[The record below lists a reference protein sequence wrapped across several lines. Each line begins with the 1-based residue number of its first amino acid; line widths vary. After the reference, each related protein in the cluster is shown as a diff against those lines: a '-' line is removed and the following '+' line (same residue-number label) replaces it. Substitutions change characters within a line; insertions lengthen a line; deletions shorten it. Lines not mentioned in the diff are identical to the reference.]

1 MLRHLRNI
9 LIVFLLLSTHLA
21 AEATVYYVTYGGQPV
36 TGGWQT
42 VTTLADAISKAVA
55 NDEIWIQGSENA
67 LDAYH
72 VPVDGYIVKSGVK
85 IYGGFRGMETNISQR
100 EYVGGKRY
108 KLKYRTMLTGDTEGN
123 DKINDVNFIFPIG
136 EATNG
141 RTDNATHVL
150 TLDMSPTQ
158 ASGNSNGYPTIVNGL
173 TIARGHNKTGNGAG
187 IIVTGN
193 NSAGGSFRIEQCFF
207 LANYASKGGAVYIA
221 STVKHTADD
230 NRIDRCAFFNNAA
243 GVRTLPSNSGA
254 AIYVV
259 GDVKIVNSVIYNNA
273 NGGINGTE
281 ASDADDIQVIN
292 STITRNSGSGIE
304 GKKIKVYNTVVW
316 GNTTIST
323 TDRPETI
330 SHCAFIGAAE
340 GGPNYN
346 VSLAEKNL
354 DAKGPAFA
362 TPSLRIGYDSEFSSF
377 TNLYPAWNWESQGE
391 TTLVDRGSNDNYDVT
406 SFGSEDLVGDP
417 RIGGSAID
425 IGAYEYLPVASS
437 RIRYVRQGGTG
448 DGTSWENASGNLQRM
463 IDDLADTGGE
473 VWVAAG
479 TYEPV
484 SYLVSDKV
492 YTASFRMRNGV
503 SVYGGFSAATPES
516 SKNDRVKGTM
526 SWEFTNE
533 TVLQGQGYRPSS
545 WGTVN
550 SSSRHVVWFAPLAQD
565 SEAEAPFRAMTYLD
579 GVTVAGGYASGG
591 NGTDDFLTDRGAG
604 IYMKGN
610 NVSVTN
616 CIVKNN
622 YATGPGGGIYM
633 DGGGRVERTLVFNN
647 VSNDNGGAVYMDGVG
662 IVRRCMLANN
672 QSRKGAGAYLRKAA
686 AGKPE
691 SLQLS
696 TCVVSNNTST
706 HNGAVYCDNGGVV
719 VHNTIVNN
727 LCTKTTDTADGDAA
741 QTGGLYIDGYALLV
755 NSVLWNNRFGSVDGT
770 NIPVYIKNPSVDKV
784 RFRYNAIS
792 GTANAVWNSTYQEE
806 TLFLADG
813 NGGDANMP
821 GPDFDTTNANLDKEV
836 GVQTDWEEINYFW
849 PTAAGS
855 TLWSAGLEQG
865 RFPSEVQV
873 AAELDIAGNL
883 FSNKPSIGAS
893 YTKELVPVPDDSESG
908 KLILYVSSESVSKDG
923 DGSSWSKPFRSINKA
938 IAYFAG
944 LSKAEVNNRTL
955 EIRVWEGDLW
965 PRYSFVNED
974 PKSATIN
981 LQQTAS
987 GALLRLEGGWYYD
1000 ADAAE
1005 YKRDPLTHRS
1015 IIEGN
1020 REGRLITEGV
1030 YHVLTAEAGVKVEL
1044 NGFHIVNGY
1053 AAGQAAIQHG
1063 AGLLAY
1069 DGADV
1074 TLLNC
1079 IFEDNSAVSG
1089 AAVYAEGN
1097 AKVAM
1102 RNCVVNNNTNTDA
1115 ASAEAVVYCA
1125 NNANLDLEHVSFL
1138 NNEGAAPA
1146 NLGTSSFAL
1155 NNTGGNSAFGMATT
1169 GAEGAR
1175 NFANPANDVG
1185 AKLGFDTYLGGY
1197 AVYRPLTSSKDASDY
1212 IINKVSS
1219 GTSASNKQDITAI
1232 NDRDLGGVPDLGA
1245 YEAILPEKG
1254 KVIYVRDYGNTT
1266 APGGDGSSW
1275 DEAINGNSLDAKY
1288 KNNHSFDGVDAEL
1301 YPEGEQ
1307 LTGLQWAVDEAF
1319 YRSLEKDGDKIKYSI
1334 ISGVTHF
1341 NPGSQSNVDKSRTS
1355 INVSNVLKDK
1365 RVEVWV
1371 AEGEYLRREGFFMR
1385 EGVDVY
1391 GGFAATGTPGK
1402 NERQP
1407 KSYETVI
1414 ETNKNTE
1421 VTEDDVTGEG
1431 QWGPQMYDFNK
1442 NITAT
1447 IKDNTWKVVDYSSYH
1462 SEGPVENCID
1472 GDANN
1477 NYWHSYYDNN
1487 GGSLPQWVLIDL
1499 GHIETV
1505 RSLKITNR
1513 QYFPNAYIIGYA
1525 TNNPDATPNDN
1536 TVNESNLTQ
1545 VAFSN
1550 NNSGGAVQILNFN
1563 SAITCRYLYIK
1574 VTGSTRSFVDIREI
1588 QAYSE
1593 SNAKNEITHITEIDA
1608 TQRVYDLNGSYT
1620 NAYKAQRVLTQPFPY
1635 FQGTSQ
1641 INGSTPGSNLE
1652 FDNKTYNAFKYETSW
1667 DGFFIQNGRI
1677 KITHQRDGG
1686 AGVALRENG
1695 RLANCVIRNNVL
1707 KVGTNARGAGIFQN
1721 GGIIENC
1728 VVEGNTLIGEGGN
1741 IYGCGMYQRTGT
1753 VFNTSIVKNVLKG
1766 SGDLKG
1772 TAVFFENGRFYNN
1785 TITGNDGQNTVY
1797 SGQWFS
1803 NGRIDIYNTIVCN
1816 NNSNGTLEFDCTT
1829 NSANIILKN
1838 CMFNSEG
1845 DHKTF
1850 DANYTGVDK
1859 NSFKYLEGKDPFV
1872 DAANGDYRLVSDAP
1886 AINAG
1891 TENLGKDITGTTDI
1905 VLPSYDADYTDR
1917 VKDCT
1922 VDIGAYERNN
1932 QDNVKPDLTT
1942 ETGKAI
1948 YYVNQNGAG
1957 TANGDSPA
1965 NAACATKLQ
1974 EVLNAAGEYAAD
1986 NLGKDVIVKVAGY
1999 ESGSFTYH
2007 VNTLADPKNPQS
2019 YSYSI
2024 PYGVTVMG
2032 GYNEGTYKNGVPQG
2046 DGSWN
2051 EDNRD
2056 ITKYR
2061 TVFSAIK
2068 QATSTT
2074 QEVQGYHTVTFK
2086 GIPEYW
2092 KEGDRQTVIDGVYI
2106 QDGSATSLSGGDNDD
2121 IKGGAAIVPA
2131 GAHVRNCVIQDNEA
2145 MQGGGL
2151 YVLPGGWVSGCVIKK
2166 NNADGEGGGIYAK
2179 SDNLQ
2184 HAYLVSNTI
2193 AENTAAHGGGVY
2205 IEKGA
2210 AMTLNSV
2217 IWNNH
2222 ANSDKNVSA
2231 AVNEREKDGMLDAMI
2246 SELPNQDWYPFNNC
2260 YVESI
2265 ELPYNLQNTK
2275 MESSMSTYFANEDY
2289 VLKYYSPLIDHGMVN
2304 EMQTY
2309 LTGNKNVS
2317 AHDMQGLNRLS
2328 TGDIRTDVGAFAFEG
2343 KMLDDTKLLKRIFVS
2358 HNSEYVLAEAEAGKD
2373 LMGKTFYTPFTWLGD
2388 ALEYIRTVRENN
2400 VTGAREAEF
2409 EIYVAAGTYTPKYQ
2423 RPDDTGTE
2431 IPVIDLRQ
2439 NSFIVPYGVKIYG
2452 GFTGME
2458 LYSSN
2463 VEGEAGIGK
2472 ITFESGEIDFTP
2484 LTDGN
2489 VNTLLTSRKGSDFN
2503 DNQVEDAWEMAEQ
2516 TILSGNINLSNEEQN
2531 VYHVLYS
2538 AKDAAYTGEQKV
2550 LLDGVTIQDGRTLKE
2565 VGDVQDA
2572 PKGRGGGIYS
2582 NGVHYTV
2589 VNSRLL
2595 NNKAVRGGAAFIQNA
2610 DLTLVNSMV
2619 AGNEAW
2625 KEGNIVTNKNASGG
2639 GVFVISIDGGK
2650 SSLKAVNT
2658 LWANNESVEAGGA
2671 IGAEGAGASIDLMNN
2686 TFVMNKAEN
2695 DAMLYHTAA
2704 TMDNVKVVNTMMWGN
2719 ESIDD
2724 KVKNVTVIYS
2734 ASDRDYS
2741 LSEGKSLFGPENG
2754 YNNIF
2759 LSKDN
2764 LALDGPRFAEPSTK
2778 TGLDGYNL
2786 NSKWNPIAVSP
2797 LTDHGN
2803 GMKNPAGDNYVGD
2816 EQAYRDW
2823 FITNAPEYAD
2833 KYMLSPD
2840 YLRYSGPNQE
2850 NGDPDNKPID
2860 IGVYE
2865 YQYVLE
2871 FSKMDK
2877 IYVATES
2884 CGKGTGESWQ
2894 NATDD
2899 LRGALIGAANPE
2911 SGGDT
2916 RNVYIRG
2923 GNYPWPAVTSGNSV
2937 FPVHIGGKIDWAGLN
2952 ITGSCTGAGDEQDF
2966 SKPTVINRHPF
2977 VTASNYLMEISSSHS
2992 APKSVTVSGL
3002 TFSNSNVGNNINDG
3016 CSGVKVAANNG
3027 TLTMK
3032 HVAFRNNPKAGL
3044 DISSNSGNVLL
3055 VNALFADN
3063 GVTGLNV
3070 SDNPDNAT
3078 LVNTTFANNGT
3089 DMTNGLTNVY
3099 NSTSWSNGTQ
3109 NMPATEMLN
3118 NKVFAANTVNND
3130 IEQGPN
3136 FYDPD
3141 NADKDLRD
3149 YRIRPSLTLLNSGSN
3164 GLYLEHALGN
3174 AAAMPETERDL
3185 YNVSRV
3191 VGGTIDIGAYEYRA
3205 PLQQIVYVKEGIV
3218 KDNDG
3223 KSWETALTDLQNAAN
3238 LAGIYAKQLDMPAYV
3253 FVHNNVSQGLNIQLN
3268 KVKVYGGMNDEV
3280 TQQTVTKEI
3289 VNDLLSQRVGLLERT
3304 NRSQITGAL
3313 VISGDNSVVD
3323 GFEVNVSPVIYKG
3336 ILSTSVVTKDVI
3348 GAADGILYNTLVKG
3362 SVSDVKTVNVTAT
3375 GEIEDVEGNG
3385 NNRTGAAGDNIYV
3398 ATDDWEYQL
3407 METSADIDAGTTD
3420 INDYIT
3426 MVGHSRDIAGNKRI
3440 RNTVDNGCFET
3451 WNITKEMTADNVVTE
3466 DDYPHGKS
3474 VVYVRHTD
3482 GTGNDGSVYDGGAEL
3497 LITKNYTDAT
3507 PFNPGFLL
3515 LEHHAGLRANNKAVG
3530 LTHFAVE
3537 RNIDASGTDMTVM
3550 PFEVTRTEGTA
3561 MLSLYDAAT
3570 RAGYSYQYSGT
3581 DGAWTGTNYNTY
3593 RTPITTGWLLE
3604 GTAGSKVRFYG
3615 DSYVENV
3622 DAGKSIE
3629 LLKNNFNEP
3638 WTSSSAGGNRFTHKE
3653 NMSWNLFG
3661 SPYLCAMNYSDMK
3674 YGRVMY
3680 GYLNGAYTT
3689 LNTIDDNAEGYIPA
3703 GDAVFT
3709 QTATLK
3715 ERETIEVE
3723 IPTVD
3728 NKKSGT
3734 AYLGSKDMAVALSR
3748 AYTRSGGDC
3757 QEDRLQLK
3765 AVPAGESRSDFDIN
3779 GDGVKWMS
3787 AGRPQIYARQGGGR
3801 YSLLSAVSI
3810 EGEVSVGVSLPEAGM
3825 YTFAIPADCNVDD
3838 YETVVLKDNETG
3850 KTVDLLEGQYDFSTA
3865 EAGDVEGRFTIS
3877 FNRMLNDKTDNGL
3890 RIFSPKRNTVRV
3902 EGLSQ
3907 DDVVTVYSVS
3917 GATVTSRVASSSV
3930 EQFTVAADGVVLV
3943 EVMHNGRVVV
3953 KKIRV

>member
-1 MLRHLRNI
+1 MQRYLRNI
-9 LIVFLLLSTHLA
+9 LIVFLLLSAHSMA
-21 AEATVYYVTYGGQPV
+21 NATVYYVTYDGQPV
-36 TGGWQT
+36 TDGWQT
-42 VTTLADAISKAVA
+42 VTTLADAFSKAVA

-67 LDAYH
+67 MDAYK
-72 VPVDGYIVKSGVK
+72 VVDRNGYTVKSGVR

-108 KLKYRTMLTGDTEGN
+108 KLKYRTMLTGDIDGD

-141 RTDNATHVL
+141 RTENANHVL
-150 TLDMSPTQ
+150 VLDMTPTLE
-158 ASGNSNGYPTIVNGL
+158 SGNNNGYTTVVNGL
-173 TIARGHNKTGNGAG
+173 TIARGHAHETDMTGGGIWVKGDNTNGG
-187 IIVTGN
+187 V
-193 NSAGGSFRIEQCFF
+193 FRIEQCFF
-207 LANYASKGGAVYIA
+207 MANYAPKGGAVYIDP
-221 STVKHTADD
+221 TVKHTADD

-243 GVRTLPSNSGA
+243 GMRTLPSNSGA
-254 AIYVV
+254 AIYAM
-259 GDVKIVNSVIYNNA
+259 GDVNIVNSVIYNNA

-281 ASDADDIQVIN
+281 ASDADGIQVIN

-304 GKKIKVYNTVVW
+304 GKKIKAYNTVVW

-340 GGPNYN
+340 GEPNYN

-362 TPSLRIGYDSEFSSF
+362 TPSLKIGYDSEFSSF
-377 TNLYPAWNWESQGE
+377 TSLYPAWNWESQGE
-391 TTLVDRGSNDNYDVT
+391 TTLVDKGSNDNYDVT

-437 RIRYVRQGGTG
+437 NMRYVKQGGTG
-448 DGTSWENASGNLQRM
+448 DGTSWDNASGNLQRM

-479 TYEPV
+479 TYWPV

-503 SVYGGFSAATPES
+503 SVYGGFNATNPES
-516 SKNDRVKGTM
+516 SKNDRKKGIM

-533 TVLQGQGYRPSS
+533 TILQGQGYTLNS
-545 WGTVN
+545 WGAVN
-550 SSSRHVVWFAPLAQD
+550 SSSRHVVWFAPLVQD
-565 SEAEAPFRAMTYLD
+565 GELEVPFTAMTYLD

-604 IYMKGN
+604 IYMKGS

-622 YATGPGGGIYM
+622 YATGSGGGIYM

-662 IVRRCMLANN
+662 IVRRCVLANN

-686 AGKPE
+686 AGEPDD
-691 SLQLS
+691 LQLS
-696 TCVVSNNTST
+696 TCVVANNTST

-755 NSVLWNNRFGSVDGT
+755 NSVLWNNRFGSVNGT
-770 NIPVYIKNPSVDKV
+770 DIPVYIKNPSVEKV

-813 NGGDANMP
+813 NGGDGSMP
-821 GPDFDTTNANLDKEV
+821 GPDFDTTNADLHKEV
-836 GVQTDWEEINYFW
+836 GVQTVWEEINYFW

-855 TLWSAGLEQG
+855 ALWSAGLEQG

-893 YTKELVPVPDDSESG
+893 YTKELVPVPDDSEPS
-908 KLILYVSSESVSKDG
+908 KLILYVSSESMSKDG
-923 DGSSWSKPFRSINKA
+923 DGSSWAKPFRSINKA
-938 IAYFAG
+938 ITYFAG
-944 LSKAEVNNRTL
+944 LTKNYVDDRTL
-955 EIRVWEGDLW
+955 EIRVLEGDLW

-981 LQQTAS
+981 LQKTAS

-1015 IIEGN
+1015 VIEGN
-1020 REGRLITEGV
+1020 REGTQLEDGV

-1074 TLLNC
+1074 TLVNC
-1079 IFEDNSAVSG
+1079 IFEDNTAVSG

-1097 AKVAM
+1097 AKVTM

-1115 ASAEAVVYCA
+1115 ASAEAVIYCQ
-1125 NNANLDLEHVSFL
+1125 NGTLTLEHVSFL
-1138 NNEGAAPA
+1138 NNIGAAPA
-1146 NLGTSSFAL
+1146 NLGSSSFAL
-1155 NNTGGNSAFGMATT
+1155 NNTSGNSTFRMATT
-1169 GAEGAR
+1169 GADGAR

-1185 AKLGFDTYLGGY
+1185 AQLGFDTYLGGY
-1197 AVYRPLTSSKDASDY
+1197 AVYRPLTSSDAASDY

-1219 GTSASNKQDITAI
+1219 GTTSDNTLDITAI

-1245 YEAILPEKG
+1245 YEAILPKKG
-1254 KVIYVRDYGNTT
+1254 RVIYVRSYNTEDSST
-1266 APGGDGSSW
+1266 GEELDGTPDWNLLSNHPGVIYDGSSW
-1275 DEAINGNSLDAKY
+1275 DTAIHGNAICDVYTERGSNDFYVQSDGVLLSATVDRADYSTYGKTY
-1288 KNNHSFDGVDAEL
+1288 GPKTNFYGDFWGDNSDNDNSYIRGDHDYRGYNAIIKNNRTETYVSGLQFAIEKAAALNKNLSAGEEPVVVWVGAGIYTDYKGFVIRDGV
-1301 YPEGEQ
+1301 
-1307 LTGLQWAVDEAF
+1307 
-1319 YRSLEKDGDKIKYSI
+1319 K
-1334 ISGVTHF
+1334 
-1341 NPGSQSNVDKSRTS
+1341 
-1355 INVSNVLKDK
+1355 
-1365 RVEVWV
+1365 
-1371 AEGEYLRREGFFMR
+1371 
-1385 EGVDVY
+1385 VY
-1391 GGFAATGTPGK
+1391 GGF
-1402 NERQP
+1402 P
-1407 KSYETVI
+1407 KSGNPGETERRTLLTKYAPSNKAYNELKSNDYETI
-1414 ETNKNTE
+1414 LQIRK
-1421 VTEDDVTGEG
+1421 DVPMTWKGNE
-1431 QWGPQMYDFNK
+1431 PTPSEFVEE
-1442 NITAT
+1442 
-1447 IKDNTWKVVDYSSYH
+1447 IKDAQRHYVLYQPDVCLTTWEPLATNGVSDVYRYPGSGSGFEDEKNYVEYH
-1462 SEGPVENCID
+1462 G
-1472 GDANN
+1472 AL
-1477 NYWHSYYDNN
+1477 WN
-1487 GGSLPQWVLIDL
+1487 GF
-1499 GHIETV
+1499 TV
-1505 RSLKITNR
+1505 RH
-1513 QYFPNAYIIGYA
+1513 G
-1525 TNNPDATPNDN
+1525 
-1536 TVNESNLTQ
+1536 
-1545 VAFSN
+1545 
-1550 NNSGGAVQILNFN
+1550 
-1563 SAITCRYLYIK
+1563 YIK
-1574 VTGSTRSFVDIREI
+1574 NYG
-1588 QAYSE
+1588 A
-1593 SNAKNEITHITEIDA
+1593 N
-1608 TQRVYDLNGSYT
+1608 
-1620 NAYKAQRVLTQPFPY
+1620 
-1635 FQGTSQ
+1635 
-1641 INGSTPGSNLE
+1641 
-1652 FDNKTYNAFKYETSW
+1652 
-1667 DGFFIQNGRI
+1667 
-1677 KITHQRDGG
+1677 RDGG
-1686 AGVALRENG
+1686 ASIRCFRGVTLENMVVVNNYNYG
-1695 RLANCVIRNNVL
+1695 SRSRGGGLYMDGVNSRISNSLIINNVVTGSNDCHGGGAYMI
-1707 KVGTNARGAGIFQN
+1707 VGTGYNMSIANNYASYW
-1721 GGIIENC
+1721 GGGLFIESA
-1728 VVEGNTLIGEGGN
+1728 T
-1741 IYGCGMYQRTGT
+1741 
-1753 VFNTSIVKNVLKG
+1753 
-1766 SGDLKG
+1766 
-1772 TAVFFENGRFYNN
+1772 FYNN
-1785 TITGNDGQNTVY
+1785 TVAYNVADGPPARNDNRQYGNGSGIFQYADEGASRPSNLTLFNCLFYGNEAKTDVTNHQVSSNTASTFEDAHNCYVAGTVH
-1797 SGQWFS
+1797 STLDSKFSES
-1803 NGRIDIYNTIVCN
+1803 NGNQVDSKLKSPFENSEPQTTN
-1816 NNSNGTLEFDCTT
+1816 NYRLAATSSCVNNGTVE
-1829 NSANIILKN
+1829 I
-1838 CMFNSEG
+1838 EG
-1845 DHKTF
+1845 VT
-1850 DANYTGVDK
+1850 
-1859 NSFKYLEGKDPFV
+1859 
-1872 DAANGDYRLVSDAP
+1872 
-1886 AINAG
+1886 
-1891 TENLGKDITGTTDI
+1891 
-1905 VLPSYDADYTDR
+1905 LPETDADYTDR

-1922 VDIGAYERNN
+1922 IDIGAYERNN
-1932 QDNVKPDLTT
+1932 QDNVRPKEND
-1942 ETGKAI
+1942 KQAI
-1948 YYVNQNGAG
+1948 YYVTQNGAG

-1965 NAACATKLQ
+1965 NAACAMKLQ
-1974 EVLNAAGEYAAD
+1974 EVLNAAGDYAVA
-1986 NLGKDVIVKVAGY
+1986 NVGKEVIVKVAGY
-1999 ESGSFTYH
+1999 EGGSFTYH
-2007 VNTLADPKNPQS
+2007 VNKLADEKKPQS
-2019 YSYSI
+2019 YSYVI

-2032 GYNEGTYKNGVPQG
+2032 GYNEGTYSNGVPNN
-2046 DGSWN
+2046 DGNWN
-2051 EDNRD
+2051 EDKRD
-2056 ITKYR
+2056 ITHYR
-2061 TVFSAIK
+2061 TVFSGIK

-2074 QEVQGYHTVTFK
+2074 QAVQGYHTVTFK
-2086 GIPEYW
+2086 AKPEGW
-2092 KEGDRQTVIDGVYI
+2092 TGGDKQTIIDGVYI
-2106 QDGSATSLSGGDNDD
+2106 QDGSATSLAGGDNDD
-2121 IKGGAAIVPA
+2121 TKGGAAIVPA
-2131 GAHVRNCVIQDNEA
+2131 WAHVRNCVIQGNEA
-2145 MQGGGL
+2145 KQGGGL
-2151 YVLPGGWVSGCVIKK
+2151 YVLPGGWVSGCVIKM
-2166 NNADGEGGGIYAK
+2166 NDADGKGGGIYAE
-2179 SDNLQ
+2179 SDGSQ
-2184 HAYLVSNTI
+2184 HAYFVSNTI
-2193 AENTAAHGGGVY
+2193 ADNTAAQGGGVY
-2205 IEKGA
+2205 IEPGA

-2217 IWNNH
+2217 IWDNS

-2231 AVNEREKDGMLDAMI
+2231 AVNKREKDAMLDAMI
-2246 SELPNQDWYPFNNC
+2246 SELPDQDWYPFNNC

-2265 ELPYNLQNTK
+2265 ELPYNLQNAK
-2275 MESSMSTYFANEDY
+2275 MESSQSTYFANEDY
-2289 VLKYYSPLIDHGMVN
+2289 VLKYYSLLIDHGMLEN
-2304 EMQTY
+2304 MQKY
-2309 LTGNKNVS
+2309 LIVNKNVS
-2317 AHDMQGLNRLS
+2317 AYDMQGLDRLT
-2328 TGDIRTDVGAFAFEG
+2328 TGDARTDVGAFAFEG
-2343 KMLDDTKLLKRIFVS
+2343 KMLDATKLLRRIFVS
-2358 HNSEYVLAEAEAGKD
+2358 HNSEYVLAESEAGRE

-2400 VTGAREAEF
+2400 VTGAREATF

-2423 RPDDTGTE
+2423 RPDDTGTQ

-2452 GFTGME
+2452 GFTGE
-2458 LYSSN
+2458 EKYSSN
-2463 VEGEAGIGK
+2463 VEGETIDK
-2472 ITFESGEIDFTP
+2472 ITFESGEISFTS
-2484 LTDGN
+2484 LTDDN
-2489 VNTLLTSRKGSDFN
+2489 VNALLTSRDGSDFN
-2503 DNQVEDAWEMAEQ
+2503 DNQVKDAWEMAEQ

-2531 VYHVLYS
+2531 VYHVIYS
-2538 AKDAAYTGEQKV
+2538 AKDADYTGEQKV

-2572 PKGRGGGIYS
+2572 LKGRGGGIYS

-2595 NNKAVRGGAAFIQNA
+2595 NNKAVRGGAAFVLDA

-2625 KEGNIVTNKNASGG
+2625 KEGNIATGKNASGG
-2639 GVFVISIDGGK
+2639 GVFVISTTDGADA
-2650 SSLKAVNT
+2650 SLKAVNT

-2671 IGAEGAGASIDLMNN
+2671 IGAEGARASIDLMNN
-2686 TFVMNKAEN
+2686 TFVMNKAKN
-2695 DAMLYHTAA
+2695 DAVLYHTAA
-2704 TMDNVKVVNTMMWGN
+2704 TKDNVKVVNTMMWGN
-2719 ESIDD
+2719 ESEDD
-2724 KVKNVTVIYS
+2724 KVKDVTVTYS

-2778 TGLDGYNL
+2778 TGLNGYNL

-2797 LTDHGN
+2797 LTDHGS
-2803 GMKNPAGDNYVGD
+2803 GMKNPAGDNYEGD
-2816 EQAYRDW
+2816 KQAYRDW
-2823 FITNAPEYAD
+2823 FKTNAPEYAD

-2840 YLRYSGPNQE
+2840 YQRYSGPNLE
-2850 NGDPDNKPID
+2850 NGDPGNKPID

-2871 FSKMDK
+2871 FSRMDK

-2884 CGKGTGESWQ
+2884 CGKGTGENWQ

-2916 RNVYIRG
+2916 RNVYIKG
-2923 GNYPWPAVTSGNSV
+2923 GNYPWPAATSGNSV

-2992 APKSVTVSGL
+2992 VPKSVSVSGL

-3044 DISSNSGNVLL
+3044 DISSNSDKVLL

-3070 SDNPDNAT
+3070 SDNPDNTT

-3089 DMTNGLTNVY
+3089 DMTNGLTKVY
-3099 NSTSWSNGTQ
+3099 NSTSWNNGTQ
-3109 NMPATEMLN
+3109 NMPATEGKN
-3118 NKVFAANTVNND
+3118 NRVFAANTVNND

-3136 FYDPD
+3136 FYDPE

-3164 GLYLEHALGN
+3164 KFYLEHALGN
-3174 AAAMPETERDL
+3174 AAEMPETERDL
-3185 YNVSRV
+3185 YNVARI
-3191 VGGTIDIGAYEYRA
+3191 VGDVIDIGAYEYRA
-3205 PLQQIVYVKEGIV
+3205 PLQQIIYVKEGIV

-3223 KSWETALTDLQNAAN
+3223 KAWETALTDLQNAAN
-3238 LAGIYAKQLDMPAYV
+3238 LAGIYSRQNQNAPAYV
-3253 FVHNNVSQGLNIQLN
+3253 FVHNNVKQGLNMPLDN
-3268 KVKVYGGMNDEV
+3268 VKIYGGMNDEV
-3280 TQQTVTKEI
+3280 IQKTGITGTADI

-3313 VISGDNSVVD
+3313 VISGDSSVVD
-3323 GFEVNVSPVIYKG
+3323 GFEVNVSPIINKG
-3336 ILSTSVVTKDVI
+3336 ILSTSVVTKDVT

-3362 SVSDVKTVNVTAT
+3362 SVSGVKTVNVTAT
-3375 GEIEDVEGNG
+3375 GEIEAATGNG
-3385 NNRTGAAGDNIYV
+3385 NNRTGAAGDNRYV
-3398 ATDDWEYQL
+3398 TTDDWEYQL
-3407 METSADIDAGTTD
+3407 METSADIDAGTTG

-3451 WNITKEMTADNVVTE
+3451 WNITKEMIADNVVTE

-3482 GTGNDGSVYDGGAEL
+3482 GTANDGTVYDGGAEL
-3497 LITKNYTDAT
+3497 LITKNYTDAA

-3537 RNIDASGTDMTVM
+3537 RNIGASGTDMTVM

-3561 MLSLYDAAT
+3561 ALSLYLYDAVT
-3570 RAGYSYQYSGT
+3570 RAGYSYQYSK
-3581 DGAWTGTNYNTY
+3581 DSGAWKETTFNAA
-3593 RTPITTGWLLE
+3593 RTPLTTGWLLE
-3604 GTAGSKVRFYG
+3604 GTAGNKVRFYG

-3622 DAGKSIE
+3622 DAGKSLE

-3638 WTSSSAGGNRFTHKE
+3638 WTSSSAGVNRFTHKE

-3661 SPYLCAMNYSDMK
+3661 SPYLCAMNYSDMQ

-3680 GYLNGAYTT
+3680 GYQKGAYTT

-3709 QTATLK
+3709 QTATMK

-3723 IPTVD
+3723 IPTAG
-3728 NKKSGT
+3728 NTKSGT
-3734 AYLGSKDMAVALSR
+3734 AYQGSNDMTVALSR
-3748 AYTRSGGDC
+3748 AYTRSGGDG

-3801 YSLLSAVSI
+3801 YSLLSAVNK

-3825 YTFAIPADCNVDD
+3825 YTFAIPGDCDTSD

-3850 KTVDLLEGQYDFSTA
+3850 KTVDLLEGQYDFSVA

-3877 FNRMLNDKTDNGL
+3877 FNRMLDDKTSNGL
-3890 RIFSPKRNTVRV
+3890 RIWCPDRNTIRV
-3902 EGLSQ
+3902 EGTKSG
-3907 DDVVTVYSVS
+3907 DVITVYSVS
-3917 GATVTSRVASSSV
+3917 GVVTASRIASSSV
-3930 EQFTVAADGVVLV
+3930 ENISSPIQGVAIV
-3943 EVMHNGRVVV
+3943 EVRRDSKTIVR
-3953 KKIRV
+3953 KIRE

>member
-21 AEATVYYVTYGGQPV
+21 TEATVYYVTYDGQPV
-36 TGGWQT
+36 TNGWQT

-67 LDAYH
+67 MDAYK
-72 VPVDGYIVKSGVK
+72 VVDRNGYTVKSGVR
-85 IYGGFRGMETNISQR
+85 IYGGFRGTETNISQR

-108 KLKYRTMLTGDTEGN
+108 KLKYRTMLTGDIDGD

-141 RTDNATHVL
+141 RTENANHVL
-150 TLDMSPTQ
+150 VLDMTPTLE
-158 ASGNSNGYPTIVNGL
+158 SGNNNGYTTVVNGL
-173 TIARGHNKTGNGAG
+173 TIARGHAHETDMTGGGIWVKGDNTNGG
-187 IIVTGN
+187 V
-193 NSAGGSFRIEQCFF
+193 FRIEQCFF
-207 LANYASKGGAVYIA
+207 MANYAPKGGAVYIDP
-221 STVKHTADD
+221 TVKHTADD

-243 GVRTLPSNSGA
+243 GMRTLPSNSGA
-254 AIYVV
+254 AIYAM
-259 GDVKIVNSVIYNNA
+259 GDVNIVNSVIYNNA

-281 ASDADDIQVIN
+281 ASDADGIQVIN

-304 GKKIKVYNTVVW
+304 GKKIKAYNTVVW

-340 GGPNYN
+340 GEPNYN

-362 TPSLRIGYDSEFSSF
+362 TPSLKIGYDSEFSSF
-377 TNLYPAWNWESQGE
+377 TSLYPAWNWESQGE
-391 TTLVDRGSNDNYDVT
+391 TTLVDKGSNDNYDVT

-437 RIRYVRQGGTG
+437 NMRYVKQGGTG
-448 DGTSWENASGNLQRM
+448 DGTSWDNASGNLQRM

-503 SVYGGFSAATPES
+503 SVYGGFNATNPES
-516 SKNDRVKGTM
+516 SKNDRKKGIM

-533 TVLQGQGYRPSS
+533 TILQGQGYTLNS
-545 WGTVN
+545 WGAVN
-550 SSSRHVVWFAPLAQD
+550 SSSRHVVWFAPLVQD
-565 SEAEAPFRAMTYLD
+565 GEQEVPFTAMTYLD

-622 YATGPGGGIYM
+622 YATGAGGGIYM

-662 IVRRCMLANN
+662 IVRRCVLANN

-686 AGKPE
+686 AGEPDD
-691 SLQLS
+691 LQLS
-696 TCVVSNNTST
+696 TCVVANNTST

-770 NIPVYIKNPSVDKV
+770 DIPVYIKNPSVEKV

-813 NGGDANMP
+813 NGGDGSMP
-821 GPDFDTTNANLDKEV
+821 GPDFDTTNADLHKEV
-836 GVQTDWEEINYFW
+836 GVQTVWEEINYFW

-855 TLWSAGLEQG
+855 ALWSAGLEQG

-893 YTKELVPVPDDSESG
+893 YTKELVPVPDDSEPG
-908 KLILYVSSESVSKDG
+908 KLILYVSSESMSKDG
-923 DGSSWSKPFRSINKA
+923 DGSSWAKPFRSINKA
-938 IAYFAG
+938 ITYFAG
-944 LSKAEVNNRTL
+944 LTKNYVDDRTL
-955 EIRVWEGDLW
+955 EIRVLKGDLW

-981 LQQTAS
+981 LQKTAS

-1015 IIEGN
+1015 VIEGN
-1020 REGRLITEGV
+1020 REGTQLEDGV

-1069 DGADV
+1069 DGVDV
-1074 TLLNC
+1074 TLVNC
-1079 IFEDNSAVSG
+1079 IFEDNTAVSG

-1097 AKVAM
+1097 AKVTM

-1115 ASAEAVVYCA
+1115 ASAEAVVYCQ
-1125 NNANLDLEHVSFL
+1125 NGTLTLEHVSFL
-1138 NNEGAAPA
+1138 NNIGAAPA
-1146 NLGTSSFAL
+1146 NLGSSSFAL
-1155 NNTGGNSAFGMATT
+1155 NNTSGNSTFRMATT
-1169 GAEGAR
+1169 GADGAR

-1185 AKLGFDTYLGGY
+1185 AQLGFDTYLGGY
-1197 AVYRPLTSSKDASDY
+1197 AVYRPLTSSDAASDY

-1219 GTSASNKQDITAI
+1219 GTTSDNTLDITAI

-1245 YEAILPEKG
+1245 YEAELPKKG
-1254 KVIYVRDYGNTT
+1254 RVYYVRMPEN
-1266 APGGDGSSW
+1266 GGSDTNDGVSW
-1275 DEAINGNSLDAKY
+1275 DKAFSTVRKAVETAAAGIVENG
-1288 KNNHSFDGVDAEL
+1288 
-1301 YPEGEQ
+1301 
-1307 LTGLQWAVDEAF
+1307 
-1319 YRSLEKDGDKIKYSI
+1319 EK
-1334 ISGVTHF
+1334 
-1341 NPGSQSNVDKSRTS
+1341 PQ
-1355 INVSNVLKDK
+1355 
-1365 RVEVWV
+1365 VWV
-1371 AEGEYLRREGFFMR
+1371 AAGTYSQNPKGGSPNCFEILD
-1385 EGVDVY
+1385 GVNVY
-1391 GGFAATGTPGK
+1391 GAFPKTGSPGI
-1402 NERQP
+1402 NERHP
-1407 KSYETVI
+1407 LISTYV
-1414 ETNKNTE
+1414 
-1421 VTEDDVTGEG
+1421 
-1431 QWGPQMYDFNK
+1431 P
-1442 NITAT
+1442 
-1447 IKDNTWKVVDYSSYH
+1447 
-1462 SEGPVENCID
+1462 
-1472 GDANN
+1472 
-1477 NYWHSYYDNN
+1477 YDNN
-1487 GGSLPQWVLIDL
+1487 YSPSDYETILQPLSTNTGSGVVRRVLGQADVYNPVSGTKEYKYVGDGKGNYKYFKDAAYWPQDDGEYYKSDGGEYVEAEMSLCDQLYWTEETGNYSYFSEATYTNVRNSNWEYHNFVYVGTGAGDYNIADNGILGRRWTEAKGSGSYSIYEKAGYYKVSQDFSDAISFVKNEWKQVAKGSGTHIKTIVGQNYVGEGYGNYTLIPAGSYVFVDAGNGDYNYTYNNSFEYSACWDGFTL
-1499 GHIETV
+1499 Q
-1505 RSLKITNR
+1505 N
-1513 QYFPNAYIIGYA
+1513 GYLDS
-1525 TNNPDATPNDN
+1525 NSI
-1536 TVNESNLTQ
+1536 SNLT
-1545 VAFSN
+1545 S
-1550 NNSGGAVQILNFN
+1550 
-1563 SAITCRYLYIK
+1563 
-1574 VTGSTRSFVDIREI
+1574 
-1588 QAYSE
+1588 
-1593 SNAKNEITHITEIDA
+1593 
-1608 TQRVYDLNGSYT
+1608 
-1620 NAYKAQRVLTQPFPY
+1620 
-1635 FQGTSQ
+1635 
-1641 INGSTPGSNLE
+1641 
-1652 FDNKTYNAFKYETSW
+1652 
-1667 DGFFIQNGRI
+1667 DGPKRN
-1677 KITHQRDGG
+1677 GG
-1686 AGVALRENG
+1686 AGVCFFENTTVINCIIYNNENTSSNTGKELRGGAVYMDGGTLTNCYIIKNKFGGTNQYTAYGGGLYLYNG
-1695 RLANCVIRNNVL
+1695 IIYNCVISENEST
-1707 KVGTNARGAGIFQN
+1707 GQHTDGAGCFAEN
-1721 GGIIENC
+1721 GVFFN
-1728 VVEGNTLIGEGGN
+1728 NT
-1741 IYGCGMYQRTGT
+1741 
-1753 VFNTSIVKNVLKG
+1753 VVKNVSRGTIRGNGGLCAWRGQG
-1766 SGDLKG
+1766 SEGGIKTILYNSIFYDNVGYTPNG
-1772 TAVFFENGRFYNN
+1772 TALIGTKNISVNGGEMYCYNSVLETYEDYTSGNKILKFENC
-1785 TITGNDGQNTVY
+1785 QNG
-1797 SGQWFS
+1797 SQ
-1803 NGRIDIYNTIVCN
+1803 D
-1816 NNSNGTLEFDCTT
+1816 
-1829 NSANIILKN
+1829 
-1838 CMFNSEG
+1838 MFK
-1845 DHKTF
+1845 D
-1850 DANYTGVDK
+1850 YTK
-1859 NSFKYLEGKDPFV
+1859 
-1872 DAANGDYRLVSDAP
+1872 GDYRLNGSIG
-1886 AINAG
+1886 INMG
-1891 TENLGKDITGTTDI
+1891 ENTPIINNNVYSLFEFTDM
-1905 VLPSYDADYTDR
+1905 DFTDR
-1917 VKDCT
+1917 IKDCT
-1922 VDIGAYERNN
+1922 VDVGAYERNN
-1932 QDNVKPDLTT
+1932 QDNVAPDLTT
-1942 ETGKAI
+1942 DTGKAI
-1948 YYVNQNGAG
+1948 YYVTQNGAG
-1957 TANGDSPA
+1957 TANADSPA
-1965 NAACATKLQ
+1965 NAACAMKLQ
-1974 EVLNAAGEYAAD
+1974 EVLNAAGDYAAD
-1986 NLGKDVIVKVAGY
+1986 NAAKEVIVKVAGY
-1999 ESGSFTYH
+1999 EGGSFTYH
-2007 VNTLADPKNPQS
+2007 VNTLADPKNSQS

-2032 GYNEGTYKNGVPQG
+2032 GYNEGTYKDGVPQG
-2046 DGSWN
+2046 DDNWN
-2051 EDNRD
+2051 DDKRD
-2056 ITKYR
+2056 ITHYR

-2086 GIPEYW
+2086 EKPKGWTGTED
-2092 KEGDRQTVIDGVYI
+2092 KQTIIDGVYI
-2106 QDGSATSLSGGDNDD
+2106 QDGSATSLAGGDNDD
-2121 IKGGAAIVPA
+2121 TKGGAAIVPA
-2131 GAHVRNCVIQDNEA
+2131 WAHVRNCVIQGNEA
-2145 MQGGGL
+2145 KQGGGL
-2151 YVLPGGWVSGCVIKK
+2151 YVLPGGWVSGCVIKM
-2166 NNADGEGGGIYAK
+2166 NDADGKGGGIYAE
-2179 SDNLQ
+2179 SDGSQ
-2184 HAYLVSNTI
+2184 HAYFISNTI
-2193 AENTAAHGGGVY
+2193 ADNTAAQGGGVY
-2205 IEKGA
+2205 IETGA

-2217 IWNNH
+2217 IWNNS

-2231 AVNEREKDGMLDAMI
+2231 AVNKREKDAMLDAMI
-2246 SELPNQDWYPFNNC
+2246 SELPDQDWYPFNNC

-2265 ELPYNLQNTK
+2265 ELPYNLQNAK
-2275 MESSMSTYFANEDY
+2275 MESSQSTYFANEDY
-2289 VLKYYSPLIDHGMVN
+2289 VLKYYSLLIDHGMLEN
-2304 EMQTY
+2304 MQKY
-2309 LTGNKNVS
+2309 LIENKNVS
-2317 AHDMQGLNRLS
+2317 AYDMQGLNRLS
-2328 TGDIRTDVGAFAFEG
+2328 TGDARADVGAFAFEG
-2343 KMLDDTKLLKRIFVS
+2343 KMLDDKKLLTRIFVS
-2358 HNSEYVLAEAEAGKD
+2358 HNSKYVLDETEAGRD

-2388 ALEYIRTVRENN
+2388 ALEYIRTVREND
-2400 VTGAREAEF
+2400 VQGAKGTTF

-2423 RPDDTGTE
+2423 RQGDTSTG
-2431 IPVIDLRQ
+2431 IDLRQ

-2452 GFTGME
+2452 GFTGE
-2458 LYSSN
+2458 EKYSSN
-2463 VEGEAGIGK
+2463 VEGETIDK
-2472 ITFESGEIDFTP
+2472 ITFESGEISFTS
-2484 LTDGN
+2484 LTDDN
-2489 VNTLLTSRKGSDFN
+2489 VNALLTSRDGSDFN
-2503 DNQVEDAWEMAEQ
+2503 DNQVKDAWEMAEQ

-2531 VYHVLYS
+2531 VYHVIYS
-2538 AKDAAYTGEQKV
+2538 AKDADYTGEQKV

-2572 PKGRGGGIYS
+2572 LKGRGGGIYS

-2595 NNKAVRGGAAFIQNA
+2595 NNKAVRGGAAFVQNA

-2625 KEGNIVTNKNASGG
+2625 KEGNIATGKNASGG
-2639 GVFVISIDGGK
+2639 GVFVISTTDGADA
-2650 SSLKAVNT
+2650 SLKAVNT

-2671 IGAEGAGASIDLMNN
+2671 IGAEGARASIDLMNN
-2686 TFVMNKAEN
+2686 TFVKNKAKN
-2695 DAMLYHTAA
+2695 DAVLYHTAA
-2704 TMDNVKVVNTMMWGN
+2704 TKDNVKVVNTMMWGN

-2778 TGLDGYNL
+2778 TGLNGYNL

-2797 LTDHGN
+2797 LTDHGS
-2803 GMKNPAGDNYVGD
+2803 GMKNPAGDNYEGD
-2816 EQAYRDW
+2816 KQAYRDW
-2823 FITNAPEYAD
+2823 FKTNAPEYAD

-2840 YLRYSGPNQE
+2840 YQRYSGPNLE
-2850 NGDPDNKPID
+2850 NGDPGNKPID

-2871 FSKMDK
+2871 FSRMDK

-2884 CGKGTGESWQ
+2884 CGKGTGENWQ

-2916 RNVYIRG
+2916 RNVYIKG
-2923 GNYPWPAVTSGNSV
+2923 GNYPWPAATSGNSV

-2992 APKSVTVSGL
+2992 VPKSVSVSGL

-3044 DISSNSGNVLL
+3044 DISSNSDKVLL

-3070 SDNPDNAT
+3070 SDNPDNTT

-3089 DMTNGLTNVY
+3089 DMTNGLTKVY
-3099 NSTSWSNGTQ
+3099 NSTSWNNGTQ
-3109 NMPATEMLN
+3109 NMPATEGKN
-3118 NKVFAANTVNND
+3118 NRVFAANTVNND

-3136 FYDPD
+3136 FYDPE

-3164 GLYLEHALGN
+3164 KFYLEHALGN
-3174 AAAMPETERDL
+3174 AAEMPETERDL
-3185 YNVSRV
+3185 YNVARI
-3191 VGGTIDIGAYEYRA
+3191 VGDVIDIGAYEYRA
-3205 PLQQIVYVKEGIV
+3205 PLQQIIYVKEGIV

-3223 KSWETALTDLQNAAN
+3223 KAWETALTDLQNAAN
-3238 LAGIYAKQLDMPAYV
+3238 LAGIYSRQNQNAPAYV
-3253 FVHNNVSQGLNIQLN
+3253 FVHNNVKQGLNMPLDN
-3268 KVKVYGGMNDEV
+3268 VKIYGGMNDEV
-3280 TQQTVTKEI
+3280 IQKTGITGTADI

-3313 VISGDNSVVD
+3313 VISGDSSVVD
-3323 GFEVNVSPVIYKG
+3323 GFEVNVSPVINKG

-3362 SVSDVKTVNVTAT
+3362 SVSGVKTVNVTAT
-3375 GEIEDVEGNG
+3375 GSIGVDTG
-3385 NNRTGAAGDNIYV
+3385 NNRQNVTETNKYI
-3398 ATDDWEYQL
+3398 TSDDGWNYQL
-3407 METSADIDAGTTD
+3407 NETAKDDIDKGNLQD
-3420 INDYIT
+3420 ISTYIN

-3451 WNITKEMTADNVVTE
+3451 WNITKEMIADNVVTE

-3497 LITKNYTDAT
+3497 LITKNYTDAA

-3537 RNIDASGTDMTVM
+3537 RNIGASGTDMTVM

-3561 MLSLYDAAT
+3561 MFSLYDAAT

-3638 WTSSSAGGNRFTHKE
+3638 WTSSSAGGNKFTHKE

-3661 SPYLCAMNYSDMK
+3661 SPYLCAMNYSDMQ

-3680 GYLNGAYTT
+3680 GYQNGAYTT
-3689 LNTIDDNAEGYIPA
+3689 LNTIADNAEGYIPA

-3715 ERETIEVE
+3715 ERETIEVAQ
-3723 IPTVD
+3723 PMKS
-3728 NKKSGT
+3728 NGKSGT
-3734 AYLGSKDMAVALSR
+3734 AYQGSNDMTVALSR
-3748 AYTRSGGDC
+3748 AYTRAAEDDAD
-3757 QEDRLQLK
+3757 EDRLQLK

-3801 YSLLSAVSI
+3801 YSLLSAVNK

-3825 YTFAIPADCNVDD
+3825 YTFAIPGDCDTSD

-3850 KTVDLLEGQYDFSTA
+3850 KTVDLLEGQYDFSVA

-3877 FNRMLNDKTDNGL
+3877 FNRMLDDKTSNGL
-3890 RIFSPKRNTVRV
+3890 RIWCPDRNTIRV
-3902 EGLSQ
+3902 EGTKSG
-3907 DDVVTVYSVS
+3907 DVITVYSVS
-3917 GATVTSRVASSSV
+3917 GVVTASRIASSSV
-3930 EQFTVAADGVVLV
+3930 ENISSPIQGVAIV
-3943 EVMHNGRVVV
+3943 EVRRDSKTIVR
-3953 KKIRV
+3953 KIRE